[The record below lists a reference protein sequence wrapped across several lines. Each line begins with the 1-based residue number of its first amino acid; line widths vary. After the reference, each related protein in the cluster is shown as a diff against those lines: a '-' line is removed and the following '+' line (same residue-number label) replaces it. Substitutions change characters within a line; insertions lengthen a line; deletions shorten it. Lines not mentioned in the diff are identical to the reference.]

1 MQHLIAET
9 QDGITVYVNLISS
22 PAASTISHQPH
33 ILNLLKELAL
43 DTKISGA
50 YPAVTIDMGRVVGN
64 CQVVKTSSKDI
75 ILYARKARTT
85 TYSRFVKTSKAAP
98 TTHLSARLKK
108 DANGDYELIDIWL
121 GEPYPPVP
129 GTAEETTDS
138 RAFWDEHA
146 FVYNANAI
154 EPRTLTKTCPY

>member
-1 MQHLIAET
+1 LQHLIAET
-9 QDGITVYVNLISS
+9 KDGVTVYVNLISS

-33 ILNLLKELAL
+33 ILNLLKEMAL
-43 DTKISGA
+43 DTISGS

-64 CQVVKTSSKDI
+64 CQVVKTSSKDTI
-75 ILYARKARTT
+75 FYARKARTQ

-98 TTHLSARLKK
+98 TSHLSARLKK
-108 DANGDYELIDIWL
+108 DPEGNYELTDIWL
-121 GEPYPPVP
+121 GEAYPPVP
-129 GTAEETTDS
+129 GTPEETADS
-138 RAFWDEHA
+138 RPFWAEHA